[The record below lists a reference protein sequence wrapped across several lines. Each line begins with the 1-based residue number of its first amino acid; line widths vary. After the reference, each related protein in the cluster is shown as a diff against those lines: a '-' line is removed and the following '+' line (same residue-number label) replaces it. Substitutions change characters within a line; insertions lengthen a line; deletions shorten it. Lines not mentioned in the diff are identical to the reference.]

1 MKYFWMSLIG
11 FFAALVGSMGLGGG
25 GVLLLYLSAFTSAT
39 QLAAQGINLIF
50 FLPIGLT
57 SVLTHIKNGLIRK
70 KTAALMILGAL
81 PTAALGAWGSAFVSQ
96 DILRK
101 ILAIF
106 LMILGARELINSF
119 RNKEKRT

>member
-57 SVLTHIKNGLIRK
+57 SVLTHMKNGLIRK
-70 KTAALMILGAL
+70 KTAAFMILGAL

-101 ILAIF
+101 ILAVF